1 MLIVAE
7 PPHEAKNDSP
17 LKVTEEQRQRLQASL
32 EDFRHVIPDFVLPS
46 RHTLT
51 RYLTSFFQ
59 GFHLHLPFIHLPT
72 LWINNHAPE
81 LTLAILTVGAQ
92 YRFEHNSAERLFY
105 ASRAILFERMS
116 KEPHVSL
123 STTYPNITVW
133 LPRPQASH
141 NSEQGPVSTQPE
153 PANGISAWRQI
164 ESIRTILCLMGF
176 ASWEVK
182 KELIQDA
189 FTLQSMLVRALR
201 DFGMMENVT
210 VSPRHSPPLW
220 HEWAEEESIRRT
232 RFVAF
237 CFVHVHS
244 IAYNVYPVL
253 RSNELHLRLPCS
265 TQEWKATNADDW
277 EAAQRNV
284 GAPQL
289 LFQDALHL
297 LLQQPSRS
305 NASINPIPTPLGN
318 YILLHGLLQRIHLV
332 SELSLPTGDQSSSLP
347 TEELNRLE

>member
-1 MLIVAE
+1 MITE
-7 PPHEAKNDSP
+7 PPHEAKNKSP
-17 LKVTEEQRQRLQASL
+17 LKVTEEQRQRLEASL
-32 EDFRHVIPDFVLPS
+32 EEFRHVIPDFVLPS

-72 LWINNHAPE
+72 LWINDHAPE
-81 LTLAILTVGAQ
+81 LILAILTVGAQ
-92 YRFEHNSAERLFY
+92 YRFEHNCSEKLFY
-105 ASRAILFERMS
+105 TSRAILFERMS
-116 KEPHVSL
+116 KEPHVPL
-123 STTYPNITVW
+123 SSAYPNITVW
-133 LPRPQASH
+133 LPRPQPLH
-141 NSEQGPVSTQPE
+141 NSEQGPVLPQPE
-153 PANGISAWRQI
+153 SASGISAWRQI
-164 ESIRTILCLMGF
+164 ESIRTILCLMGY

-182 KELIQDA
+182 QELIQEA

-220 HEWAEEESIRRT
+220 HEWAEEESIRRS

-253 RSNELHLRLPCS
+253 RSSEVHLRLPCS
-265 TQEWKATNADDW
+265 TEEWKATSASDW
-277 EAAQRNV
+277 ELAQKDA

-289 LFQDALHL
+289 PFQDALQL
-297 LLQQPSRS
+297 LLQQPFRP
-305 NASINPIPTPLGN
+305 NATINPIPAPLGN

-332 SELSLPTGDQSSSLP
+332 SELSLPARDQSSSLP